1 MGLDM
6 YLYAKRYLP
15 DWNDAD
21 RKLQSDISAL
31 LPELA
36 GTDIKPKEI
45 KVEVGYWRKANQ
57 IHGWFV
63 QNVQD
68 GVDECRPHYVSREK
82 LVELRGLCQMV
93 IDLPSLAEKFLPCR
107 SGFFFGGDGYGEW
120 YMNDLKETVAIIDEA
135 LKLPEDWDFEYLSSW

>member
-15 DWNDAD
+15 DWS
-21 RKLQSDISAL
+21 KEGKQLQSDIADL

-36 GTDIKPKEI
+36 GTNIKPKEI

-63 QNVQD
+63 DNVQEGKD
-68 GVDECRPHYVSREK
+68 DCQPYW
-82 LVELRGLCQMV
+82 VERISLIDLRALCQSV
-93 IDLPSLAEKFLPCR
+93 IDNPSLAEKVLPCR
-107 SGFFFGGDGYGEW
+107 AGFFFGGEGYGEW

-135 LKLPEDWDFEYLSSW
+135 LKLSDDWEFEYLSSW